1 MKRGLRNR
9 WLAGLS
15 LLLVLSGCGDDGKSA
30 PFGPAAALQ
39 AWRDQVS
46 AVIDEVNAVQ
56 TELERLAVGSAGQ
69 TTGENLATAAV
80 LLRPRLHEAAAE
92 LALIAPPWELAEL
105 HLNMLR
111 LVALRLE
118 GLDLAVQGW
127 QAEQAG
133 TYAQAEPIY
142 TTAEVRFE
150 AARLLAIQI
159 NDLLAQVD
167 GELAGQE
174 GRRLAV

>member
-1 MKRGLRNR
+1 MNR

-15 LLLVLSGCGDDGKSA
+15 LLLVLSGCGDDGHGS

-69 TTGENLATAAV
+69 ATGENLAAAAD
-80 LLRPRLHEAAAE
+80 LLRPRLQRAAADF
-92 LALIAPPWELAEL
+92 ALIGPPPELAEL
-105 HLNMLR
+105 HLSMLR

-118 GLDLAVQGW
+118 GLELAVQGW
-127 QAEQAG
+127 QAEQAS
-133 TYAQAEPIY
+133 TYTQAEPIY
-142 TTAEVRFE
+142 AAAEARFE
-150 AARLLAIQI
+150 EARLLAVQI

-167 GELAGQE
+167 AELADQE
-174 GRRLAV
+174 GCRLVV